1 MDIRTGRTF
10 ALKAVSKGYL
20 AQLNMEHSVRNEKD
34 ILKMVSSPFIVRLL
48 ATYLGMEHVYFL
60 LEACLG
66 GELFTTYEKH
76 RLYKSEPHARFYV
89 GCCVEA
95 LAHLHDLHVVYRD
108 LKPENLLLD
117 ARGYCK
123 VTDMGLAK
131 ITKKDKT
138 YTLVGTPDYMAPEVI
153 KCTGHNRTVDW
164 WMLGILLFELLVG
177 GPPFE
182 APSTEEVYAKV
193 QIGINEVQFPF
204 GGPAVSLVKAL
215 CHATPES
222 RIAAHET
229 REHQWFSK
237 FDWHALRTCDMA
249 PPYVPEVR
257 HAQDLGNFRKCEEE
271 QPPCVPYK
279 ETPSK
284 WEGFAEHG
292 PFAQHWLPKSVSQ
305 YQVLR

>member
-1 MDIRTGRTF
+1 
-10 ALKAVSKGYL
+10 
-20 AQLNMEHSVRNEKD
+20 
-34 ILKMVSSPFIVRLL
+34 
-48 ATYLGMEHVYFL
+48 
-60 LEACLG
+60 
-66 GELFTTYEKH
+66 
-76 RLYKSEPHARFYV
+76 
-89 GCCVEA
+89 
-95 LAHLHDLHVVYRD
+95 
-108 LKPENLLLD
+108 
-117 ARGYCK
+117 
-123 VTDMGLAK
+123 
-131 ITKKDKT
+131 
-138 YTLVGTPDYMAPEVI
+138 
-153 KCTGHNRTVDW
+153 
-164 WMLGILLFELLVG
+164 LGILLFELLVG

-292 PFAQHWLPKSVSQ
+292 PFCPALAAEISVPVPSAAVASSPQMQPGQRGATPSPGPVAAAAAAHTDFLIGRAVSSNNAHSQVPRWMSSSSKCPTKPVLGPPLVSASMPPKKALESNTVVKSHRE
-305 YQVLR
+305 VPGSPPAASGPRVGGG